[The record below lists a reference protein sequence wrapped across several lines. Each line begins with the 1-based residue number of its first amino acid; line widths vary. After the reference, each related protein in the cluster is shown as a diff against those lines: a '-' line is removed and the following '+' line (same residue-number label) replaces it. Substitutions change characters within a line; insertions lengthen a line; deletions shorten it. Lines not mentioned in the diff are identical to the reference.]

1 MRLAV
6 LGLLLLFGQRNTLQ
20 SRPVVRLHSGRAVV
34 DASLGGKL
42 LELVNA
48 PLVVSLPA
56 PPPPDALGSPWT
68 LDVKNL
74 GPTSVTLSAK
84 SGFTI
89 ALSVGETAHIVSDGV
104 TYSRKR

>member
-1 MRLAV
+1 MELAV
-6 LGLLLLFGQRNTLQ
+6 LGLLVVLGQRNTLQ
-20 SRPVVRLHSGRAVV
+20 SRPVVRLSPNRAAV
-34 DASLGGKL
+34 DASLDGKL

-56 PPPPDALGSPWT
+56 PPRPAAPGTPWS

-74 GPTSVTLSAK
+74 GPAAVTLSAK
-84 SGFTI
+84 SGFTVV
-89 ALSVGETAHIVSDGV
+89 LSVGETAHIVSDGA